1 MSNPIISPS
10 ILSADFC
17 RLGEDMNALKKA
29 GCDTIHVDVMDGMF
43 VPNISFGQVV
53 LNSIHKSAPLP
64 LDVHLMVH
72 EPGRFIDEFALD
84 SVQSIT
90 VHAEA
95 CAHLDRTL
103 QQIAETG
110 KKPGVALNPA
120 TPLSAIDWVLDKLWM
135 VMIMTVNPGFGGQA
149 FIPLYEKIAFLRRE
163 VDNSG
168 LDTIIGVDGGIDRKT
183 APRVLA
189 AGADYLVSGSYV
201 FKGEKTVKAAVDFL
215 KNAENLSDS

>member
-1 MSNPIISPS
+1 MLNPIISPS
-10 ILSADFC
+10 ILSADFLK
-17 RLGEDMNALKKA
+17 LGEEMQTLKDA

-53 LNSIHKSAPLP
+53 LNSIYKSAPLP

-72 EPGRFIDEFALD
+72 EPGRFINEFALD
-84 SVQSIT
+84 NVQSIT

-103 QQIAETG
+103 QQIVEAG

-163 VDNSG
+163 IDNSG
-168 LDTIIGVDGGIDRKT
+168 LDTIIGVDGGVARDT

-189 AGADYLVSGSYV
+189 AGADYLVAGSYI
-201 FKGEKTVKAAVDFL
+201 FKGEKTVKEAVDVL
-215 KNAENLSDS
+215 RSAENLNGN

>member
-1 MSNPIISPS
+1 MNSPIISPS
-10 ILSADFC
+10 ILSADFS
-17 RLGEDMNALKKA
+17 RLGEDMQALKNA
-29 GCDTIHVDVMDGMF
+29 GCDTLHVDVMDGMF

-53 LNSIHKSAPLP
+53 LQSIAKHAPLP
-64 LDVHLMVH
+64 MDVHLMVH
-72 EPGRFIDEFALD
+72 EPGRFINEFALE

-103 QQIAETG
+103 QQIIEAG

-120 TPLSAIDWVLDKLWM
+120 TPLSAIDWVLDKLWI
-135 VMIMTVNPGFGGQA
+135 VLIMTVNPGFGGQA

-163 VDNSG
+163 IDNSG
-168 LDTIIGVDGGIDRKT
+168 LDTIIGVDGGVSRET

-189 AGADYLVSGSYV
+189 AGADYLVAGSYI
-201 FKGEKTVKAAVDFL
+201 FNGEKTIKEAVDAL
-215 KNAENLSDS
+215 KNAEESGG